1 MLYTVCAYV
10 YVSTYVCIVY
20 TDLMVDS
27 SLLYCII
34 VYTMRSRGVSLNDAE
49 REFWEVNSA
58 YSVIFTKNQ
67 LSRFSGINYN
77 SISVKTIFDWIWR
90 EVGIQP
96 GEYLVKRHHHTY
108 KYNPEIELRFSREA
122 FAYWKLQG
130 YPVDRL

>member
-1 MLYTVCAYV
+1 
-10 YVSTYVCIVY
+10 
-20 TDLMVDS
+20 
-27 SLLYCII
+27 
-34 VYTMRSRGVSLNDAE
+34 MRSRGVSLNSSE

-67 LSRFSGINYN
+67 LSRFSGIHYDR
-77 SISVKTIFDWIWR
+77 IGVKTIFEWIWR

-96 GEYLVKRHHHTY
+96 GEYLVKRHHDSF

>member
-1 MLYTVCAYV
+1 M
-10 YVSTYVCIVY
+10 CIVY

-49 REFWEVNSA
+49 REFWDTNSA

-67 LSRFSGINYN
+67 LSRFSGIKYD